1 MTPEFWRIHAPALPF
16 RGGRG
21 GFTRTFRYSP
31 VVSLQSRLSH
41 LRTKIKDTV
50 ETARTEA
57 LALTVHGPAAP
68 LAESAD
74 EPPVVARLMVE
85 IRSDGT
91 RTIARGAIE
100 DIASGERV
108 AIEAKGTSPAQLAA
122 SLARTLFAT
131 PLLAKAAVRAVLDA
145 RRAKGAGDDEP

>member
-1 MTPEFWRIHAPALPF
+1 
-16 RGGRG
+16 
-21 GFTRTFRYSP
+21 
-31 VVSLQSRLSH
+31 VSLQSRLSD

-57 LALTVHGPAAP
+57 LVLTTHGRGAP
-68 LAESAD
+68 LAESAE

-108 AIEAKGTSPAQLAA
+108 AVEAKGTSPAQLAA
-122 SLARTLFAT
+122 SLARSLFAT

-145 RRAKGAGDDEP
+145 RRSKGNEHDEP

>member
-1 MTPEFWRIHAPALPF
+1 M
-16 RGGRG
+16 
-21 GFTRTFRYSP
+21 
-31 VVSLQSRLSH
+31 SLQSRLSD
-41 LRTKIKDTV
+41 LRAKIKDTI
-50 ETARTEA
+50 ETAQSQA
-57 LALTVHGPAAP
+57 LVQTGKTAP
-68 LAESAD
+68 LAEQGP

-108 AIEAKGTSPAQLAA
+108 AVEAKGTTPARLAA

-131 PLLAKAAVRAVLDA
+131 PLLARAAVRAVLDG
-145 RRAKGAGDDEP
+145 RKRAPDDDV

>member
-1 MTPEFWRIHAPALPF
+1 M
-16 RGGRG
+16 
-21 GFTRTFRYSP
+21 
-31 VVSLQSRLSH
+31 SLQSRLSD

-50 ETARTEA
+50 ETARSQA
-57 LALTVHGPAAP
+57 LVQTAHGKAAP
-68 LAESAD
+68 LAESGD

-145 RRAKGAGDDEP
+145 RRSKGATDDEP

>member
-1 MTPEFWRIHAPALPF
+1 MPLR
-16 RGGRG
+16 
-21 GFTRTFRYSP
+21 
-31 VVSLQSRLSH
+31 SRLSD
-41 LRTKIKDTV
+41 LRAKIKETI
-50 ETARTEA
+50 ETAQSQA
-57 LALTVHGPAAP
+57 LVHAAASAP
-68 LAESAD
+68 LAEAAD

-108 AIEAKGTSPAQLAA
+108 AVEAKGTTPAQLAA

-131 PLLAKAAVRAVLDA
+131 PLLAKAAVRAVLDN
-145 RRAKGAGDDEP
+145 RRGKRTGNGDL